1 MLLAPPAPSSE
12 REVIIPTPAKWL
24 VKSPGKTELT
34 CVELN
39 LKTVDGMLLLSLGA
53 CQLAFAALASVPWEV
68 GSVTLPQPLPG
79 LLPCNS
85 CFLGS
90 QSSSYSFCHLPLERK
105 YNRVSEIFIC
115 FTSGLLSF
123 YEENV

>member
-1 MLLAPPAPSSE
+1 MPEFHLIHMIQAFSLLLCVKRWVPPVLLAPPAPSSE

-68 GSVTLPQPLPG
+68 GFGP
-79 LLPCNS
+79 
-85 CFLGS
+85 
-90 QSSSYSFCHLPLERK
+90 R
-105 YNRVSEIFIC
+105 
-115 FTSGLLSF
+115 
-123 YEENV
+123 